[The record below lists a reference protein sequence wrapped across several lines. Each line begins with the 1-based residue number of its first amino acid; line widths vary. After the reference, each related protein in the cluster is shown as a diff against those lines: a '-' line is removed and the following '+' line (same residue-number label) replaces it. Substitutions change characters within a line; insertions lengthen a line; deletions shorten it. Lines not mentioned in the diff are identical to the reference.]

1 MPISLCSLTC
11 LTGSKWRPSTFLRDK
26 AIESPNNLS
35 RFTLLHEESRSWWT
49 QWLELV
55 GASAASLLKGRFF
68 EETHLALIAAE
79 AGQGLALGDDVL
91 VSDAI
96 AAGRLVRILA
106 ESASSGGYY
115 LMARSSVNNSTKAT
129 AFADWLVAE
138 CENFT
143 A

>member
-1 MPISLCSLTC
+1 
-11 LTGSKWRPSTFLRDK
+11 
-26 AIESPNNLS
+26 
-35 RFTLLHEESRSWWT
+35 
-49 QWLELV
+49 
-55 GASAASLLKGRFF
+55 LKGRFF